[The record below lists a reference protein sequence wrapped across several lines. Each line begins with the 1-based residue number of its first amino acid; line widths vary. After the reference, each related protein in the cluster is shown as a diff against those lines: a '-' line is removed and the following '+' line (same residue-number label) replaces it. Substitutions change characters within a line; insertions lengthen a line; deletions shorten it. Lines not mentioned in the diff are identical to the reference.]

1 VGLPITDS
9 FSSRIRRHCIYS
21 EGPKLF
27 LAGSFLTISFDTF
40 SKRSVNKIYIFSRKE
55 VLLKVLE
62 NIVVRNKILKRLN
75 RFF

>member
-9 FSSRIRRHCIYS
+9 SSSRIRRYCIYS

-40 SKRSVNKIYIFSRKE
+40 SKRSVKIYIFSRKE
-55 VLLKVLE
+55 LLLKVLE
-62 NIVVRNKILKRLN
+62 NIVVRKKILKKLN